1 MRHMTVLLI
10 GLFLGVAFMLTL
22 SRFQLD
28 EPSLPSISQVEAA
41 SSQPQQVS
49 LTADDL
55 LEMARIYDQQAD
67 GLQAEAASLERKAL
81 GMTSK
86 SHRDPKGFRRA
97 GLMNI
102 ARLRWKAASEHR
114 ELAAM
119 HRKEAERLKELA
131 R

>member
-28 EPSLPSISQVEAA
+28 EPSLPSISPVEAA

>member
-1 MRHMTVLLI
+1 MRQLTFLLI
-10 GLFLGVAFMLTL
+10 GLFLGVSFMLTL
-22 SRFQLD
+22 NHFQPD

-41 SSQPQQVS
+41 SSQPEEAS
-49 LTADDL
+49 LTAQDL
-55 LEMARIYDQQAD
+55 FEMARIYDEQAD
-67 GLQAEAASLERKAL
+67 GLQSEAASLERKAL

>member
-1 MRHMTVLLI
+1 MRRITFLLI
-10 GLFLGVAFMLTL
+10 GLFLGVSFMLTV
-22 SRFQLD
+22 SHFQLD
-28 EPSLPSISQVEAA
+28 EPSLPSVRQVEAA
-41 SSQPQQVS
+41 SSQPEGPS
-49 LTADDL
+49 LTAEDL
-55 LEMARIYDQQAD
+55 LQMATIYDEQAD
-67 GLQAEAASLERKAL
+67 GLQAEAVSLERRAL
-81 GMTSK
+81 GMISK
-86 SHRDPKGFRRA
+86 SQVDPKGFRRA

>member
-119 HRKEAERLKELA
+119 HRKEAERLQELA